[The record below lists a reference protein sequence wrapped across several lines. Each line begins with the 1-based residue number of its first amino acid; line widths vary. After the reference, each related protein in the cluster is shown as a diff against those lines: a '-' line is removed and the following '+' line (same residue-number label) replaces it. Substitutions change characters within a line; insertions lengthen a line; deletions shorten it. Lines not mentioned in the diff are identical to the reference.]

1 MVVAY
6 RTGLII
12 FPQTIVI
19 ALTDVIYRRKTSTV
33 RSSRDVHTQCG
44 AESCRRADLHVVRTF
59 YYNDTSVS
67 ARSVNAPLDVPNTRE
82 VYNII

>member
-1 MVVAY
+1 MRGGVV
-6 RTGLII
+6 
-12 FPQTIVI
+12 QTRGF
-19 ALTDVIYRRKTSTV
+19 A
-33 RSSRDVHTQCG
+33 
-44 AESCRRADLHVVRTF
+44 RTF